1 MVKSVPHN
9 ATARDP
15 RDMGSVSGLGRSPGG
30 GHGNPLQYPCLE
42 NPMDRGAWRTIVP
55 VVEEESDITEV
66 TAQCLAKGAV
76 VIFRKGAT
84 GAITIKS
91 QRY

>member
-1 MVKSVPHN
+1 
-9 ATARDP
+9 
-15 RDMGSVSGLGRSPGG
+15 
-30 GHGNPLQYPCLE
+30 
-42 NPMDRGAWRTIVP
+42 MDRGAWQTTVHKVI
-55 VVEEESDITEV
+55 ESDITEV

-84 GAITIKS
+84 GAITLKS